1 MLAWELAWENKTSEL
16 KIIVKLAYLRY
27 YTAISDEL
35 RNLVGA
41 ICKIDTK
48 KFHRS
53 FTRRQ

>member
-1 MLAWELAWENKTSEL
+1 MLAWENKTSEL

-48 KFHRS
+48 RFHRS